1 MILLNPW
8 LLAGAG
14 LVIIPV
20 ILHMLMRAKPKRML
34 FPALR
39 LIEQRRKMNSQR
51 MRLRHLWLLL
61 LRMLAI
67 AALVCVLARP
77 SVPAA
82 DYGFTSWDWLRAG
95 LVLTVAAA
103 AWFGPQ
109 WWWNRNK
116 LDRAT
121 RLHRQAWLT
130 TGVAILG
137 LLVFALAVLWP
148 YGSRVAAS
156 ITSPSIKADQSL
168 PVSAVLV
175 FDTSP
180 SLEYQFESRSRL
192 DVAKTIA
199 TEHLRTLI
207 GGSRVALADTSADNP
222 IRFQSELA
230 SLQTR
235 ITGLTTSALSRPWSD
250 TLEAALIAHRQDK
263 ERPGNRADSLR
274 EVYVFTDL
282 TAGSWPKQDQPRLRE
297 LLAEQDDV
305 AVYFINT
312 GIDQPLNTAVTD
324 LKLSDETVAQGGELS
339 IRAFVRWQ
347 GPGQQDR
354 TVELY
359 VEDDGGRLVKQGQT
373 DIKLEPGTDAQVDF
387 RLSQLS
393 GKVRQGEVRVA
404 TSDPLAFDNA
414 RQFTV
419 RVRPPRSV
427 LVVAPDR
434 ATSQFLMEALA
445 PAALVDAGK
454 SRYRCTFTTPGKMLD
469 KPLSQYAAVCLVNVP
484 DPTPAGWQ
492 ALLQYATDGGGVF
505 VALGGKVN
513 HVAYLSPSARDVL
526 PGELKASLSFRPP
539 EFLEIPDV
547 THPMVKRFADWGTTE
562 LTGVE
567 ILKYWRV
574 EPLVD
579 ASIVARFT
587 DLRTSAALLDRPL
600 GTGRV
605 ALWTTGLDRSG
616 WNDLPAS
623 GWSFIALCD
632 QIVRHVSR
640 GAEVSWN
647 HTIGDTVSVPL
658 DVEPVPARV
667 LMRTPNLRQLRLEV
681 PPNARTLPVRELT
694 QAGNYRLL
702 GDEPDSPFEAGLT
715 VTIPGLESD
724 LTRITPEQL
733 TERLGK
739 DRYAVA
745 TSIEGLQREVRT
757 GRVGKEAF
765 SFLVMLLAL
774 VFAGEHFVANRFY
787 DREQ

>member
-1 MILLNPW
+1 
-8 LLAGAG
+8 
-14 LVIIPV
+14 
-20 ILHMLMRAKPKRML
+20 
-34 FPALR
+34 
-39 LIEQRRKMNSQR
+39 

-67 AALVCVLARP
+67 GAAACVLARP

-82 DYGFTSWDWLRAG
+82 DYGFSTGDWLRAG
-95 LVLTVAAA
+95 VIAVLAAG

-109 WWWNRNK
+109 WFWGRRK

-121 RLHRQAWLT
+121 LLHRRAWLGA
-130 TGVAILG
+130 GVAGIGVLAFG
-137 LLVFALAVLWP
+137 LAVLWP
-148 YGSRVAAS
+148 YGQRVAAS
-156 ITSPSIKADQSL
+156 ITSPTIKADQSL

-180 SLEYQFESRSRL
+180 SMEYQFESRSRL
-192 DVAKTIA
+192 EAAKTIA
-199 TEHLRTLI
+199 NAHLKTLT
-207 GGSRVALADTSADNP
+207 GGSRVALADTSGEQP

-235 ITGLTTSALSRPWSD
+235 ITGLAISAQSRAWSE
-250 TLEAALIAHRQDK
+250 TLEAALAAHRQDK
-263 ERPGNRADSLR
+263 ERPGNRADTLR

-305 AVYFINT
+305 AVYLIDT
-312 GIDQPLNTAVTD
+312 GLDKPQNTAVTD
-324 LKLSDETVAQGGELS
+324 LQLSDETVSQGGELS
-339 IRAFVRWQ
+339 LRALVRWQ
-347 GPGQQDR
+347 GPGAQDR
-354 TVELY
+354 TVELL
-359 VEDDGGRLVKQGQT
+359 VEDDGGRLVKQGQK
-373 DIKLEPGTDAQVDF
+373 DVKLEPGTEAQVDF
-387 RLSQLS
+387 RLSQVS

-404 TSDPLAFDNA
+404 ASDPLAFDNA

-434 ATSQFLMEALA
+434 ATGQFLMEALA

-454 SRYRCTFTTPGKMLD
+454 SRYRCTFSTPGKMLD
-469 KPLSQYAAVCLVNVP
+469 KPLAGYAAVCLVNVP

-505 VALGGKVN
+505 VALGSKVD
-513 HVAYLSPSARDVL
+513 HVAYLSPAARDVL
-526 PGELKASLSFRPP
+526 PGELKAALSFRPP

-562 LTGVE
+562 LTAVE

-579 ASIVARFT
+579 ATVVARFT

-600 GTGRV
+600 GNGRV
-605 ALWTTGLDRSG
+605 ALWTTGLDRAG
-616 WNDLPAS
+616 WNDLAAS
-623 GWSFIALCD
+623 GWSFLALCD

-640 GAEVSWN
+640 GADVSWN

-658 DVEPVPARV
+658 DTEPIPARV
-667 LMRTPNLRQLRLEV
+667 LMRTPNMRQIRLEV
-681 PPNARTLPVRELT
+681 PANARTLAVKELT
-694 QAGNYRLL
+694 QPGNYRLL
-702 GDEPDSPFEAGLT
+702 GDEPDSPFEAGLS
-715 VTIPGLESD
+715 VTIPGVESD
-724 LTRITPEQL
+724 LTRVTAEQM

-739 DRYAVA
+739 DRYALA
-745 TSIEGLQREVRT
+745 TSIEGLRREVRA

-765 SFLVMLLAL
+765 SFLVLLLAL
-774 VFAGEHFVANRFY
+774 VFAGEHLVANRFY
-787 DREQ
+787 DRESQKL